1 MGHRIREW
9 SPEQYYHVSSRG
21 NRKEP
26 LFLSGE
32 DYSVFLQL
40 LSKIHEKYPIELTS
54 YCLMTNHYHLQ
65 IRSPEVSLS
74 KVMALLNK
82 RYAHYFNK
90 KYDKTGH
97 LFEKR
102 FFSKRVEGLI
112 GMAEVS
118 RYIHYNPVKAC
129 MVSEP
134 QLYQWSSY
142 RSYYSSYT
150 SYSFLNKQ
158 PLLSLFNHCPQAY
171 HEWCIMKSQ

>member
-1 MGHRIREW
+1 MYKFVDKLVTYLSFLLFAYRDSSKYTKAKRRKSMGHRIREW
-9 SPEQYYHVSSRG
+9 SPDQYYHVSSRG

-32 DYSVFLQL
+32 DYSVFLHL

-97 LFEKR
+97 LFE
-102 FFSKRVEGLI
+102 
-112 GMAEVS
+112 
-118 RYIHYNPVKAC
+118 
-129 MVSEP
+129 
-134 QLYQWSSY
+134 
-142 RSYYSSYT
+142 
-150 SYSFLNKQ
+150 
-158 PLLSLFNHCPQAY
+158 
-171 HEWCIMKSQ
+171 